1 MKWPGVGNL
10 EDMSSALVV
19 ALGLVGWT
27 VLSIPLAFLVGRWL
41 AWSADLTRAGEFHT
55 LEA

>member
-27 VLSIPLAFLVGRWL
+27 VLSIPLALLVGRWL